1 MDQSVYLAEQVHIE
15 PVINHWYAVPFLLSP
30 ATAAMVVRNHQLP
43 IMESYV
49 RSPALHA
56 QAVKSAALRGGP
68 FLDYD
73 GEVEDIKAMVETYRR
88 DLAPALKLA
97 EDLKALSARLADE
110 FRGEPLAP
118 VYAELPESL
127 RGRVEL
133 VYDAQ
138 HRASVRLIEPLLY
151 ASPAFACHR
160 RAILLSRRGD
170 DGRRFLL
177 SSPRLG
183 GPDDILLEL
192 DWTDERLRRLCAMRD
207 RPAPLEETID
217 MLLSAGLPPEKAALA
232 RSFFTAEP
240 PRRDG
245 DRDYRGEGVRVRA
258 FGHAS
263 LLVQTTDVS
272 ILTDPLISYE
282 VDGIPR
288 YTYNDLPDRID
299 YVVITHAHQDHMIL
313 EFLLQIRH
321 RVGAIVVPRAQ
332 RGAVQDPSLKLMLQ
346 HAGFD
351 NVIELGEL
359 QSLAVPGGDM
369 VGVPF
374 LGEHG
379 DLDVAAKFAY
389 LFRIGGTSLACAA
402 DTNNIEPA
410 MFEQI
415 RALVG
420 PIDTLF
426 LGMECD
432 GAPMSW
438 LYGPLLTRP
447 LDRKLD
453 MQRRLDGSNA
463 ERASSLIDIF
473 DIKSLYIYAMGAEPW
488 MSHISSIRY
497 NEESVPI
504 LESDKLIG
512 ECRARGLDSRRLFAK
527 EELLL
532 APTAPPAAPAPDL
545 ITILPSIPT

>member
-15 PVINHWYAVPFLLSP
+15 PVVNNWYAVPFLLSP
-30 ATAAMVVRNHQLP
+30 ATAALVVRNHQLP

-56 QAVKSAALRGGP
+56 QAVRSAALRGGP

-73 GEVEDIKAMVETYRR
+73 GDVEDIRGMVETYRS
-88 DLAPALKLA
+88 DLAPALRLA
-97 EDLKALSARLADE
+97 DDIKAVSARLADE

-138 HRASVRLIEPLLY
+138 HRASLRLIEPLMY
-151 ASPAFACHR
+151 SSPAFACHR
-160 RAILLSRRGD
+160 RSVLLSRRGD

-177 SSPRLG
+177 SSPRVG
-183 GPDDILLEL
+183 GADDILLDL
-192 DWTDERLRRLCAMRD
+192 DWADPRLRRLCAMRD
-207 RPAPLEETID
+207 RPMPLAEAMEIFA
-217 MLLSAGLPPEKAALA
+217 SAGLPPEKQALA
-232 RSFFTAEP
+232 RSFLTIQP
-240 PRRDG
+240 PQRRPGRDFAG
-245 DRDYRGEGVRVRA
+245 DGVRVRA

-263 LLVQTTDVS
+263 LLVQTRDVS

-282 VDGIPR
+282 VDGIER

-299 YVVITHAHQDHMIL
+299 YVVLTHAHQDHMIL
-313 EFLLQIRH
+313 ECLLQIRH
-321 RVGAIVVPRAQ
+321 RLGAIVVPKSH

-351 NVIELGEL
+351 NVVELGEL
-359 QSLAVPGGDM
+359 EALPVPGGDM

-379 DLDVAAKFAY
+379 DLDIAAKFAY
-389 LFRIGGTSLACAA
+389 LFRIGGTSVACAA

-410 MFEQI
+410 MFRQVRE
-415 RALVG
+415 LVG

-447 LDRKLD
+447 LERKLD
-453 MQRRLDGSNA
+453 VQRRLDGSNA
-463 ERASSLIDIF
+463 ERAESLIDIF
-473 DIKSLYIYAMGAEPW
+473 DVKALYIYAMGAEPW

-497 NEESVPI
+497 SEESVPI
-504 LESDKLIG
+504 VESDKFIAH
-512 ECRARGLDSRRLFAK
+512 CRSRGLDSRRLFGK

-532 APTAPPAAPAPDL
+532 AGPGDAPPARVDHL
-545 ITILPSIPT
+545 ITILPS